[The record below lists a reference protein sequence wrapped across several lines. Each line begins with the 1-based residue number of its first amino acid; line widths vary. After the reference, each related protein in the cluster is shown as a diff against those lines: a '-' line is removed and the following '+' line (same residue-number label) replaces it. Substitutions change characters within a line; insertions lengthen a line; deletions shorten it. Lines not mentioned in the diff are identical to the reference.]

1 MPTHEEMIQELMEMR
16 FRVGKVSRSFSLK
29 DQTKGEMFV
38 LTYLSRNGGSCFSKE
53 IADTM
58 AISSARVAAILNGLE
73 TKGMIERGIN
83 PENRRQT
90 LVRLLPQGQ
99 EVVNRGQQALF
110 RFIGEI
116 MDELGPEDAAEYL
129 RLEKKIAD
137 ILERKC
143 QQNHTDDRTHSG
155 EARKC

>member
-1 MPTHEEMIQELMEMR
+1 MPNLEEMIQELMEMR
-16 FRVGKVSRSFSLK
+16 FRVGKFSRSFSLK

-38 LTYLSRNGGSCFSKE
+38 LTYLFRNGGSCISKE

-73 TKGMIERGIN
+73 SKRMVERLVN
-83 PENRRQT
+83 PDNRRQT
-90 LVRLLPQGQ
+90 LIRLLPEGND
-99 EVVNRGQQALF
+99 VVIRGQQSLF

-116 MDELGPEDAAEYL
+116 IAELGPEDAAEYL
-129 RLEKKIAD
+129 RLEKKIAG

-143 QQNHTDDRTHSG
+143 RQNHTEDRAKSG
-155 EARKC
+155 EEEKC